1 MISILIAVGCSSKE
15 EQPAENEKT
24 EEIKSSDKNE
34 QLSEEENKPE
44 KMTSDILIEGK
55 YFNIT
60 LPENWKDKYTYEEIE
75 DENGYYMGFYE
86 NTSYED
92 GYGGW
97 LFSIAIPEEE
107 EISDPSYDELGTI
120 EKEGK
125 EYKLIVAWPTD
136 VQFTEETAKAYKELS
151 TDNEKVIHSLEKK

>member
-1 MISILIAVGCSSKE
+1 MAVGCSSKE
-15 EQPAENEKT
+15 EQPAEEEKA
-24 EEIKSSDKNE
+24 EVIQSSDDNE
-34 QLSEEENKPE
+34 QSSEEENIPE
-44 KMTSDILIEGK
+44 ETTSDILIEGK

-60 LPENWKDKYTYEEIE
+60 LPENWKDKYMYEEIE
-75 DENGYYMGFYE
+75 DEYGYYMGFYE

-120 EKEGK
+120 KK
-125 EYKLIVAWPTD
+125 DDREYKLIVVWPTD
-136 VQFTEETAKAYKELS
+136 VQFTEETSKAYQELS
-151 TDNEKVIHSLEKK
+151 ADSEKVINTLDKKE